1 MLNNFDFKKFIET
14 SELSDV
20 KEMVI
25 RQPSYFEE
33 FGELFNE
40 VDLQA
45 WKDYLSFRL
54 VNEYASALSEDIS
67 KRRFDFTAQHYV
79 VHQSRNLAGNARLMQ
94 PTAY

>member
-1 MLNNFDFKKFIET
+1 MLADFDFKRFIDT
-14 SELSDV
+14 SDLSDV
-20 KEMVI
+20 EEMVI

-33 FGELFNE
+33 FGELFND

-67 KRRFDFTAQHYV
+67 KRRFEFYGKTLRGTPEQEPRWKRAVDAT
-79 VHQSRNLAGNARLMQ
+79 
-94 PTAY
+94 